1 MPLWRWLVIG
11 LLCAGA
17 GLYFLFT
24 GEIAV
29 NKARTV
35 FLTRKADAF
44 AYWSIVL
51 VFAVLGALSLRQA
64 WRQLRGR
71 D

>member
-11 LLCAGA
+11 LLLAGA
-17 GLYFLFT
+17 CAYFLLT

-35 FLTRKADAF
+35 FLTRRADPL

-51 VFAVLGALSLRQA
+51 VFGALGGLALRQA
-64 WRQLRGR
+64 WRLMSSR

>member
-11 LLCAGA
+11 FLFAGA
-17 GLYFLFT
+17 ALYFLFT

-35 FLTRKADAF
+35 FLSRGTDPL

-51 VFAVLGALSLRQA
+51 VLGALGALSLRQA
-64 WRQLRGR
+64 WRQLTGR